1 MPIDQVLL
9 SNTFNEFRSTFND
22 AANVINGLQ
31 SGSEAANVTTANVA
45 TANITSVDS
54 NLTPT
59 ANITYDLGETNK
71 RWRDLYLS
79 GSTIFLGSGQIK
91 VEDDEVRFLVNGTE
105 VLTANVSG
113 ESISD
118 SLTANNITVN
128 QDLLVS
134 GNLTVNG
141 TETILNTSILNV
153 EDKNIVIANT
163 ASPTDVLADGGGIT
177 LKGDT
182 DKTLNWVDATDSWTS
197 SENFNLLTGK
207 TYKINATD
215 VLTATSLGTGVIG
228 SSLTSVGTISSGTWQ
243 GTIIDPTYGGTGIN
257 NGANTIMVGGNLV
270 TANAV
275 GFSGDFSVTLTATGP
290 TNVTLPTS
298 GSIASTGKAIAM
310 AIVFG

>member
-79 GSTIFLGSGQIK
+79 GSTILLGSGQIK